1 MYVDPDT
8 KRVFTSAP
16 FIFFRTDR
24 NLKSFLVRSKVYPL
38 ERKVGSAKCNGKRC
52 QMCLSVNETDV
63 SKSFQTEQKYKINH
77 HYNDWCLIYFL
88 FYNVYGRQYVGS
100 TIDKFRFRWNNY
112 KENDTKVLRGEDYTQ
127 PGLFHYFTI
136 TIIISSWMTV
146 ALNWLIKKMTQI
158 PREEKSIGGK
168 FWKLQLLK
176 G

>member
-8 KRVFTSAP
+8 KRVFTSAL

-100 TIDKFRFRWNNY
+100 TIDKFRFCWNNY
-112 KENDTKVLRGEDYTQ
+112 KENDRKVLRGEDYTQ

-168 FWKLQLLK
+168 FWKL
-176 G
+176 